1 MISVIRLVDL
11 ENHFVMIW
19 DIFVVLLKFI
29 GRNCFQNERTS
40 FGCINH
46 SFLVSVVKKI
56 D

>member
-11 ENHFVMIW
+11 ENHSVMIC
-19 DIFVVLLKFI
+19 DIFVVLPKYI
-29 GRNCFQNERTS
+29 SENYFQNERTS
-40 FGCINH
+40 FGCTNH